1 MEKTE
6 SEKKKIEKEKR
17 MNIIKETI
25 KKCVIYS
32 SESNKPPFSFIRKIK
47 NASNIIKFN
56 YLKRCLKSKYPEN
69 TKVKLYNK
77 EYDLRN
83 ENEKNNFESDFNN
96 IIFCS
101 YRKNYP
107 KQKSYKTN
115 EEYNSDCGWGCMI
128 RSSQMIVA
136 KAVYE
141 ILIYEKNNIVNSIF
155 NTISLFMDFPFN
167 FDETPQIFN
176 KYKEKIQEEINKIN
190 NENNNNNNNNIN
202 NNNQIQKIYPPFSIQ
217 VICSIGQILN
227 KSCGEWFSDVNM
239 PHIYKII
246 NRNMN
251 IFYNFKIFPFQSSI
265 IISKIIKHC
274 FIESNDDKLTEEQYY
289 LFNNKKY
296 IFKNYGLIFVS
307 VRLGLTSI
315 ESYYYP
321 SIKNLF
327 NCRECIGFIGGKDYS
342 ASYFIGCDDVN
353 VLYLDPHYAKN
364 GIIPPLNNEN
374 IQSYIDKTLFQLP
387 IQKLQPAFTIGFLI
401 KNIDDFKDLYKYM
414 NDNCKT
420 QNPCF
425 FFQDNKYSSNNI
437 NSEIENDIIKSK
449 QDDF

>member
-227 KSCGEWFSDVNM
+227 FFHFKVQLLFL
-239 PHIYKII
+239 KLL
-246 NRNMN
+246 N
-251 IFYNFKIFPFQSSI
+251 I
-265 IISKIIKHC
+265 
-274 FIESNDDKLTEEQYY
+274 
-289 LFNNKKY
+289 
-296 IFKNYGLIFVS
+296 
-307 VRLGLTSI
+307 
-315 ESYYYP
+315 
-321 SIKNLF
+321 
-327 NCRECIGFIGGKDYS
+327 
-342 ASYFIGCDDVN
+342 
-353 VLYLDPHYAKN
+353 VL
-364 GIIPPLNNEN
+364 
-374 IQSYIDKTLFQLP
+374 
-387 IQKLQPAFTIGFLI
+387 
-401 KNIDDFKDLYKYM
+401 
-414 NDNCKT
+414 
-420 QNPCF
+420 
-425 FFQDNKYSSNNI
+425 
-437 NSEIENDIIKSK
+437 
-449 QDDF
+449 